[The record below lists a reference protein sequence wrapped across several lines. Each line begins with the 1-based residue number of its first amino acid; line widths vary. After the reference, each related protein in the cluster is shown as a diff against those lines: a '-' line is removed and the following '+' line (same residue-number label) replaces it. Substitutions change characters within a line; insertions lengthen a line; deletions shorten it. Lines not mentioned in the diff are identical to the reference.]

1 MPIRILPAKLHPPA
15 PRAAQVERPTLQTR
29 LTRGLQDKVTI
40 VSAPPG
46 FGKTTLLSAWLA
58 ANPNARAAWYS
69 LDEDD
74 NDPARFFAYLAASLR
89 NIQPDSV
96 RTLDSL
102 LETVSPNP
110 RELVAALLNDLAETI
125 SGDVTLVLDDYHH
138 VTQQS
143 IHDALAYLIDHL
155 PHTLHLVFISRADPP
170 LPLGRWRVRGQLT
183 EIRADDLRFT
193 EDEAAQFLNQ
203 TMGLSLSAADVRALE
218 ARTEGWAAGLQ
229 LAALSLQKSSNPRE
243 AVAAFAGSNRFVAD
257 YLTDEV
263 LARQPEALREFL
275 LKTSLLERFNAPLC
289 NALLDVNSAETI
301 LTELERANLF
311 LIPLDSDANWYRYHH
326 LFADLLRRR
335 LAQAHPSD
343 LPALH
348 RRAAVWFEQNN
359 FLLAAV
365 RHWMAADE
373 PEQAAALVE
382 RALSQAWGQAEI
394 HGLVKRVEALPE
406 AVLAQRP
413 ALSAFLGWTWLWLG
427 YDTARILPLLARA
440 EANLPDTPQAR
451 HARGRFQVIRSY
463 LARAVNNDSSGALS
477 LAEQALQQLDE
488 QDLFWRG
495 FAQFNI
501 AIVAHTTG
509 LGLEK
514 TETAYNETV
523 RLCRAAGDPT
533 TAWIAECARVQV
545 VRECGDLQCA
555 IALNRQLL
563 ETLERQG
570 APALV
575 RGWVH
580 VNKALGHY
588 LVNDLRNA
596 WLEAHLTQ
604 DLETQTGGMPDV
616 SLRLYALLTRLEL
629 LNGDEAAARKAA
641 SDLISLTERGGI
653 TNALDWAHAVHADLM
668 FRLSDWAAFDAYAR
682 NYRPPQQPLFFP
694 YRLQTLLQIRYLARK
709 KAWDE
714 SRRLMQEQ
722 VRLAREAGYLEYEM
736 ELHIV
741 GALMEQE
748 SGNSSAAVKTLERAL
763 EIGKAGGYVRVFLD
777 EGEALK
783 NLLAGIQKSR
793 KDDFVAGL
801 LAAFGA
807 PAPIDQSAL
816 IEPLTEREMDVLKLV
831 AEGLSNPEIAEKLYL
846 SVGTVKTHVKHIYA
860 KLGVDDRVTAAGKAR
875 ELGLIN

>member
-1 MPIRILPAKLHPPA
+1 
-15 PRAAQVERPTLQTR
+15 
-29 LTRGLQDKVTI
+29 
-40 VSAPPG
+40 
-46 FGKTTLLSAWLA
+46 
-58 ANPNARAAWYS
+58 
-69 LDEDD
+69 
-74 NDPARFFAYLAASLR
+74 
-89 NIQPDSV
+89 
-96 RTLDSL
+96 
-102 LETVSPNP
+102 
-110 RELVAALLNDLAETI
+110 
-125 SGDVTLVLDDYHH
+125 
-138 VTQQS
+138 
-143 IHDALAYLIDHL
+143 
-155 PHTLHLVFISRADPP
+155 
-170 LPLGRWRVRGQLT
+170 
-183 EIRADDLRFT
+183 
-193 EDEAAQFLNQ
+193 
-203 TMGLSLSAADVRALE
+203 
-218 ARTEGWAAGLQ
+218 
-229 LAALSLQKSSNPRE
+229 
-243 AVAAFAGSNRFVAD
+243 
-257 YLTDEV
+257 
-263 LARQPEALREFL
+263 
-275 LKTSLLERFNAPLC
+275 
-289 NALLDVNSAETI
+289 
-301 LTELERANLF
+301 
-311 LIPLDSDANWYRYHH
+311 
-326 LFADLLRRR
+326 
-335 LAQAHPSD
+335 
-343 LPALH
+343 
-348 RRAAVWFEQNN
+348 
-359 FLLAAV
+359 
-365 RHWMAADE
+365 
-373 PEQAAALVE
+373 QAAALVE
-382 RALSQAWGQAEI
+382 RALSQVWGQAEM
-394 HGLVKRVEALPE
+394 HGLVKRVESLPE

-440 EANLPDTPQAR
+440 EANLPDTPQAH

-501 AIVAHTTG
+501 AIAAHTTG

-514 TETAYNETV
+514 TETAYNETA

-545 VRECGDLQCA
+545 VRECGDLQRA

-580 VNKALGHY
+580 INKALGHY
-588 LVNDLRNA
+588 LVDDLRNA

-641 SDLISLTERGGI
+641 NDLLSLTERGGI
-653 TNALDWAHAVHADLM
+653 TNALDWAHAVHAELM
-668 FRLSDWAAFDAYAR
+668 FRLGDWAAFEAYAQG
-682 NYRPPQQPLFFP
+682 YHPPKQPLFFP
-694 YRLQTLLQIRYLARK
+694 YRLETLLQIRYLARK
-709 KAWDE
+709 KAWAE

-736 ELHIV
+736 ELCIV

-748 SGNSSAAVKTLERAL
+748 SGNSSAAIKTLERAL
-763 EIGKAGGYVRVFLD
+763 EIGWAGGYVRVFLD

-783 NLLAGIQKSR
+783 HLLAGIQKSR

-807 PAPIDQSAL
+807 PAHIDQSAL